1 MNPTMSRSGGQIIS
15 QLISNPA
22 RRTAELE
29 VVFVDP
35 AELTTPRENT
45 VLWYELVL
53 ASHYLGIDFRSLI
66 G

>member
-1 MNPTMSRSGGQIIS
+1 MSRSGGQIIS

-29 VVFVDP
+29 VGFVDP

-45 VLWYELVL
+45 VLWDELVL